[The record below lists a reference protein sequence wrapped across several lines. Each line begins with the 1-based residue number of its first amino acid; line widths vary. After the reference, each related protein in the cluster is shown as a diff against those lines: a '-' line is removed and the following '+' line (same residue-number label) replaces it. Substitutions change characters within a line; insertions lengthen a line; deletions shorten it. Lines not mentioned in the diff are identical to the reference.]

1 MGHPMY
7 NHTTWITK
15 FTLYEEMDDDDDDD
29 DDVDDDDKYY
39 IKSNKQKSVNIEA
52 LAYLTGR
59 SWVATRTVTLFNE
72 DGST

>member
-1 MGHPMY
+1 MNY
-7 NHTTWITK
+7 EVHT
-15 FTLYEEMDDDDDDD
+15 YEEMDDDD
-29 DDVDDDDKYY
+29 VDDDKYY